1 MSLLGGGRT
10 TLPGAPRGTTD
21 APPRP
26 GVPRGTTER
35 AGGQERRFPSPS
47 RPRHGGAALWAS
59 FRGRRLGGLEL
70 PLPHGYRGLVLA
82 EGPNDAQGRRLQV
95 TGTFRTVT
103 AWEADA
109 APSPAEGLPL
119 ALVWAPLAQAIHAPV
134 SHDSDEEA
142 EP

>member
-1 MSLLGGGRT
+1 MAAPVRAELAAGPAAAAVAVHLLPCRVGHDGPAAVSAFFRPQAG
-10 TLPGAPRGTTD
+10 PGP
-21 APPRP
+21 
-26 GVPRGTTER
+26 
-35 AGGQERRFPSPS
+35 
-47 RPRHGGAALWAS
+47 ALWAS